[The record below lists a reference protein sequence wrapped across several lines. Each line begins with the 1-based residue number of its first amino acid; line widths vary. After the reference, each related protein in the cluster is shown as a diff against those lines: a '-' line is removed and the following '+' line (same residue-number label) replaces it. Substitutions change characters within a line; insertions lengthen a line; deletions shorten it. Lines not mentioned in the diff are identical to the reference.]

1 MFVTNWISTTKIQK
15 ISEITNFFR
24 HYFLSRTEVIMNFTP
39 PNEIPSMESAISS
52 LVVCGWAIMYLR
64 TSACIGSNA
73 FRIVLLS
80 FWVVISIFGIVLLS
94 FWIVLG
100 IITLN
105 SFPFTSFSNR
115 ISGYSA
121 RIRTIPDN
129 YVYFYSV
136 SSHQASQRSSNAWG
150 FFIYI
155 RWPQK
160 FSEVTKHY
168 ISFNL
173 FNYRLLYSFIN

>member
-1 MFVTNWISTTKIQK
+1 
-15 ISEITNFFR
+15 
-24 HYFLSRTEVIMNFTP
+24 
-39 PNEIPSMESAISS
+39 
-52 LVVCGWAIMYLR
+52 MYLR

-73 FRIVLLS
+73 FRIVLLSFKLSFGIVLLSFKLS

-129 YVYFYSV
+129 YVYLYSV

-150 FFIYI
+150 SFVYI
-155 RWPQK
+155 RLPQK
-160 FSEVTKHY
+160 ISEVTKHY

-173 FNYRLLYSFIN
+173 FNYRLLYRFIN